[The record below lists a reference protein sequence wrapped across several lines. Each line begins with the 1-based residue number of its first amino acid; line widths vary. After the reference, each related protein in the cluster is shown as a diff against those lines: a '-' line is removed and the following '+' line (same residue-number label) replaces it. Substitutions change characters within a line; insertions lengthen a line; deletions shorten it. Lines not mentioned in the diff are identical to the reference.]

1 MTPQQLTAYLLLPLA
16 AYLLGSIPFAFVIG
30 KAKGTDIRTVGSKNI
45 GATNLG
51 RTFGKKYFFYAFFLD
66 ALKGTLPVL
75 AAALYVQHHNAFLTP
90 FLTTTSPDN
99 TLYSLGRPDPLPAW
113 TPLLTA
119 VAAVLGHNF
128 PLFLKFK
135 GGKGVATSFGAVL
148 GFWPLYTLSGLVA
161 ISAFIFTFMV
171 YRFISL
177 ASMTGACAFF
187 AAVLLLGSNPRFH
200 LTYLHP
206 RDLAPLLVVAALFA
220 LLIIIRHRANIRR
233 LLNGTEPAWGQRKP
247 NAPAAPPPV
256 DPE

>member
-1 MTPQQLTAYLLLPLA
+1 MSTQQLIAFLLFPLA

-51 RTFGKKYFFYAFFLD
+51 RTFGKKYFFYAFALD

-75 AAALYVQHHNAFLTP
+75 AVALYVQKNNAFMSP
-90 FLTTTSPDN
+90 WVTTAPDV
-99 TLYSLGRPDPLPAW
+99 LYSFGHPTILPAW

-148 GFWPLYTLSGLVA
+148 GFWPLYTLAGVVA
-161 ISAFIFTFMV
+161 ILAFIFTLMV

-177 ASMTGACAFF
+177 ASMVGACAFF
-187 AAVLLLGSNPRFH
+187 AAVIILGTNPKLH
-200 LTYLHP
+200 LTRLNPH
-206 RDLAPLLVVAALFA
+206 DLTPLAIVAALFT
-220 LLIIIRHRANIRR
+220 LLIILRHRGNIRR
-233 LLNGTEPAWGQRKP
+233 LLNGTEPRVGQREINKSRLD
-247 NAPAAPPPV
+247 PPPS
-256 DPE
+256 